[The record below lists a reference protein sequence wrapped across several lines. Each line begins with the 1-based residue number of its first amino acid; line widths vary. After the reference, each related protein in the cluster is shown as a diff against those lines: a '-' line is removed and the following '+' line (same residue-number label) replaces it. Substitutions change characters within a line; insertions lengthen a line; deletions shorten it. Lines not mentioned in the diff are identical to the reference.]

1 MNGEKFCLLQST
13 PARQFGP
20 WFREDGENLLYPY
33 DGGCDP
39 VGTPGMSGCP
49 SVEAGTWTL
58 RVVDDA
64 VSD

>member
-39 VGTPGMSGCP
+39 V
-49 SVEAGTWTL
+49 AHL
-58 RVVDDA
+58 A
-64 VSD
+64 